1 MSSSQESSKV
11 IDAFVENNIQ
21 PAEDGINV
29 YKELNASW
37 EGLDAISQELAEHTM
52 KFVAGTLQVIGD
64 PGLLPFL
71 DTDVH
76 AFKASANIF
85 LRDMHNF
92 SIRVKRLR
100 DQHEGRSGPINNDQ
114 DFELYTKLSA
124 EYSDLYSQ
132 LMITMTPVMTD
143 IVRIIHLNP
152 AAIEYLDYKS
162 TRQLNQPQP
171 QEQVQEQ
178 ATNTEQGV
186 SQND

>member
-11 IDAFVENNIQ
+11 IDTFVENNIQ
-21 PAEDGINV
+21 PVEDDINV

-52 KFVAGTLQVIGD
+52 KFVTGTLQVIGD
-64 PGLLPFL
+64 AGLLSYL
-71 DTDVH
+71 GNDVH

-92 SIRVKRLR
+92 SVRVKRLR
-100 DQHEGRSGPINNDQ
+100 DQHEGRSGAINNDQ

-152 AAIEYLDYKS
+152 AAIEYLNSKS
-162 TRQLNQPQP
+162 TSQLIQPQT

-178 ATNTEQGV
+178 TTNTEQGV
-186 SQND
+186 EQND